1 MQRSAK
7 YPDFKSKVSDEALW
21 LDSAP
26 ASVREKLDDLV
37 FGSGYAAAGRKDK
50 PFGNDTRKGKI

>member
-26 ASVREKLDDLV
+26 TSVREKLDDLV

-50 PFGNDTRKGKI
+50 PFGNDT